1 MNRECNLQEVED
13 EAGKYFKGFNLIL
26 YYRPVPSKLLLFPKV
41 HLPNTNQR
49 MAKINNFKK
58 VL

>member
-1 MNRECNLQEVED
+1 MNRECNLQEAGD

-26 YYRPVPSKLLLFPKV
+26 YYRPVPSKLFLFPKV
-41 HLPNTNQR
+41 PIPNTNQR
-49 MAKINNFKK
+49 MAKIKNFKK